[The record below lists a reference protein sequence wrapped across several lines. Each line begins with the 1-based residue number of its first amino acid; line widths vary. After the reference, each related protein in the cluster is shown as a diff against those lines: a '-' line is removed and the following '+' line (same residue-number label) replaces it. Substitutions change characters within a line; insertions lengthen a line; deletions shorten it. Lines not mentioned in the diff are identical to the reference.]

1 MSKGAIYIASGKK
14 YIEEAK
20 LSAKSLKKHN
30 PDLPITIFTDRDF
43 ETSLFDNIINMD
55 RKVDMPGDSLLTEDN
70 IIYDKNLFLDTD
82 TYICSNIMD
91 VFELLDTSDI
101 ALAHAVTRTRERYNK
116 ENLDIPDAFP
126 EYNSGVVVYNDS
138 ETVRDLLDK
147 WQSIDK
153 EIDHGW
159 NQVSFRYA
167 LYNTDVDISTLPPEY
182 NFRTHV
188 VGFASGSVKII
199 HGRPRK
205 SNLQSYSRKI
215 NSTTERRVV
224 TWDKHPCRI
233 VPTTYKSPWYR
244 IGYMWEVAKEKR
256 NREGTGS
263 VINSVIEKIFNKIA
277 TCGKG

>member
-30 PDLPITIFTDRDF
+30 PNLSITIFTDRDV
-43 ETSLFDNIINMD
+43 ESPLFDDIIKMN
-55 RKVDMPGDSLLTEDN
+55 RKVNMPGDSLLTEEH
-70 IIYDKNLFLDTD
+70 IVYDKNLFLDSD
-82 TYICSNIMD
+82 THICSNIMD

-101 ALAHAVTRTRERYNK
+101 ALAHAVTRTRERYKK
-116 ENLDIPDAFP
+116 ENLNIPDAFP
-126 EYNSGVVVYNDS
+126 EYNSGVVAYNDS
-138 ETVRDLLDK
+138 KTVRELFDK

-167 LYNTDVDISTLPPEY
+167 LYKIGIDVSTLPPEY

-188 VGFASGSVKII
+188 VGFASGPVKIV

-244 IGYMWEVAKEKR
+244 VGYMWEVAKEKR
-256 NREGTGS
+256 NKEGTAS
-263 VINSVIEKIFNKIA
+263 VINSVINRAVNKII
-277 TCGKG
+277 T